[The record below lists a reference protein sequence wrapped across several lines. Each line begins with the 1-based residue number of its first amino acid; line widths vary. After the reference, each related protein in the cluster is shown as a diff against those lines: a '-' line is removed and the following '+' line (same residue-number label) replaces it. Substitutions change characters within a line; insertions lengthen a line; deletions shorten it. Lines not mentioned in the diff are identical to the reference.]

1 MPTTSRG
8 GPRAQPDLHLIRLDH
23 AFRWVLACI
32 EEVDEVDPTSRLG
45 LLPGQSEP
53 INPPPR
59 PVLTGPEFEQF
70 KSAVMPHR
78 LSLPPPLP
86 PQAKLWPVP
95 DTDFLKAMLLHRQ
108 NQGSQAEN
116 GVLRACRVHDWLL
129 KAFGDQ
135 RLDAWAEA
143 WIEPRDGSCAICLG
157 SGRPI
162 EPLMWGRL
170 LIDYERAMAVSPDDD
185 HHEELGVTI
194 VGRLV
199 FHEILVCSRNLGE
212 EFKTIE
218 RTQLPI
224 AVNFTVGEDGDDNC
238 EISWEGR
245 SIAVKLK
252 GRERV
257 NRAMRALAILLRN
270 PDRGIAYQLLDGFMH
285 RDSDT
290 KKQSE
295 EDRKATRDLRQEI
308 KPYSEKLFRQTISLD
323 AAHHKLDV
331 ILANKK
337 HEGTSLRVW
346 AEWSPHYRQAV
357 DDALLKPTKFHDLI
371 VEDVRETIS
380 HGVNAI
386 REVGADAAADYL
398 NTRIDKRKSVVRFAT
413 SALSGGSRRRV
424 RLTRRR

>member
-1 MPTTSRG
+1 
-8 GPRAQPDLHLIRLDH
+8 
-23 AFRWVLACI
+23 
-32 EEVDEVDPTSRLG
+32 
-45 LLPGQSEP
+45 
-53 INPPPR
+53 
-59 PVLTGPEFEQF
+59 
-70 KSAVMPHR
+70 
-78 LSLPPPLP
+78 
-86 PQAKLWPVP
+86 
-95 DTDFLKAMLLHRQ
+95 
-108 NQGSQAEN
+108 
-116 GVLRACRVHDWLL
+116 
-129 KAFGDQ
+129 
-135 RLDAWAEA
+135 
-143 WIEPRDGSCAICLG
+143 
-157 SGRPI
+157 
-162 EPLMWGRL
+162 
-170 LIDYERAMAVSPDDD
+170 
-185 HHEELGVTI
+185 
-194 VGRLV
+194 
-199 FHEILVCSRNLGE
+199 
-212 EFKTIE
+212 
-218 RTQLPI
+218 
-224 AVNFTVGEDGDDNC
+224 
-238 EISWEGR
+238 
-245 SIAVKLK
+245 
-252 GRERV
+252 
-257 NRAMRALAILLRN
+257 
-270 PDRGIAYQLLDGFMH
+270 MH